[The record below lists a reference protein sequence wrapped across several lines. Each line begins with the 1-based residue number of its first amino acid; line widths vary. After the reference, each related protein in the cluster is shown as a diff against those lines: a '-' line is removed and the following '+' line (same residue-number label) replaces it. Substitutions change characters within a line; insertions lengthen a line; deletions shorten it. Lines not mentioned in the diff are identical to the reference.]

1 MNQVVSSHGLRTV
14 KQKMCSTLDEAITFA
29 KNDLQMS
36 VETGTDVSSINLMK
50 DGLVQSRLQSQQ
62 KNDIDQHVG
71 LLGKGS
77 NLPTRSDIEGK
88 DEKDSASVSSSY
100 CVVKPSRG
108 VASDDVYFCKSLD
121 DIKIAFQK
129 IHQTPIFGC
138 AAGSKHESVVRM

>member
-1 MNQVVSSHGLRTV
+1 MNQIVSRHGLRTV
-14 KQKMCSTLDEAITFA
+14 KQKMCSTLDDAIVFA

-36 VETGTDVSSINLMK
+36 AETVTDASSVNLMK
-50 DGLVQSRLQSQQ
+50 DGDVKSTLLSQQ

-77 NLPTRSDIEGK
+77 NLPTRSEVEGG
-88 DEKDSASVSSSY
+88 DEKDPTSVSSSY

-138 AAGSKHESVVRM
+138 AVGSKHESVVRM